1 MHLASV
7 DYMAANGK
15 SIIHRANPH
24 SKILVALLILIAVIV
39 ADSPIKL
46 GLILLYTI
54 VLIAISSPNIKEIGH
69 LALYPV
75 FFSLVFAL
83 IKIQQSLVEA
93 MAVILRA
100 LAAAMSMLFLI
111 TTTPYVDIFSVLSIL
126 LPGVIVDIFIFTY
139 RSLFI
144 LLDKLSSLFRSVK
157 IRGGYHPIR
166 IFKNIK
172 NMAGMLGIM
181 VIHSFDM
188 SERMYNIFKL
198 RGYKGRLPLT
208 RENRQIRAIDI
219 ALVVMS
225 VAILAGVIIKWNN

>member
-75 FFSLVFAL
+75 FFTCICSN
-83 IKIQQSLVEA
+83 KDS
-93 MAVILRA
+93 AV
-100 LAAAMSMLFLI
+100 
-111 TTTPYVDIFSVLSIL
+111 
-126 LPGVIVDIFIFTY
+126 
-139 RSLFI
+139 
-144 LLDKLSSLFRSVK
+144 SS
-157 IRGGYHPIR
+157 RGNCSY
-166 IFKNIK
+166 
-172 NMAGMLGIM
+172 
-181 VIHSFDM
+181 
-188 SERMYNIFKL
+188 
-198 RGYKGRLPLT
+198 T
-208 RENRQIRAIDI
+208 
-219 ALVVMS
+219 
-225 VAILAGVIIKWNN
+225 